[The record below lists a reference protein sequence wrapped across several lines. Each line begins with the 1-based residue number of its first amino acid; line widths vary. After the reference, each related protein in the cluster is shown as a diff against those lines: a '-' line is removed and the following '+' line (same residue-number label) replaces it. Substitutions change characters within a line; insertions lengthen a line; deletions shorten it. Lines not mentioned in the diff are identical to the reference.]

1 MSINKS
7 HILPNQKS
15 FIKFCRNHITKWKL
29 TSMIQDIALVTGAS
43 RGIGRAIALQL
54 AQDGYDI
61 WLNYA
66 NNDEMAL
73 QIQNDISTLN
83 RECKLL
89 KFDVKDKKTVQK
101 IIKDEISKL
110 NKESQRLSVLVN
122 NAGITKDNLFYWL
135 TDSNWEDVINVN
147 INGLFYVTHSV
158 LEHMFLN
165 RHGSIVNISSIA
177 GEIGNPGQTNYSASK
192 GAIIS
197 ATKSLAKELA
207 KVNIRVNCVT
217 PGIIETDMSNSLK
230 DNKELLKRIPLK
242 RFGKPEEVAKVVS
255 FLCSESASY
264 IIGAVIPVNGG
275 FF

>member
-1 MSINKS
+1 
-7 HILPNQKS
+7 
-15 FIKFCRNHITKWKL
+15 
-29 TSMIQDIALVTGAS
+29 MIQDIALVTGAS